1 MFRYF
6 YWKTVFFGHV
16 FLSKYLRWIKKT
28 LEIIC
33 LFCVYLLICF
43 LLIHC
48 TGFRHLTVVLFALLW
63 VFLLF
68 HRLCS
73 DVLSCVM
80 FYVTELVLFLSL
92 SLSVSDEQPSSK
104 AVERATASSQSARKC
119 LSSEEK
125 AHLDHNAN
133 LWPSDRQENQLN
145 EMKKEPEGCKLN
157 ELKYRETD
165 GQNLEETCWRRDTQ
179 EVTSEE
185 DNTGK
190 TASCY

>member
-92 SLSVSDEQPSSK
+92 SQRLWWTALLKGSGKGNSIVPERQKVFVQRGKGSSWPQCKPLAFRSTGEPAERDE
-104 AVERATASSQSARKC
+104 ERT
-119 LSSEEK
+119 
-125 AHLDHNAN
+125 
-133 LWPSDRQENQLN
+133 
-145 EMKKEPEGCKLN
+145 
-157 ELKYRETD
+157 
-165 GQNLEETCWRRDTQ
+165 RRLQT
-179 EVTSEE
+179 
-185 DNTGK
+185 
-190 TASCY
+190 